1 MAALRYTDQQIFNAL
16 RAVNNSG
23 KNGLSAAKYNQM
35 RTSMQPSSALIIQ
48 RFGSWNS
55 ALKAAG
61 LTPAAANRTYERK
74 YQLSEVVEWV
84 RRYLATAD
92 QPSYQDFSEWLK
104 SQHSA
109 PAAQTCR
116 NIGGSWQQ
124 LVNLAKA

>member
-1 MAALRYTDQQIFNAL
+1 MAAQRYSDQQIFSAL
-16 RAVNNSG
+16 RAVSNSAG
-23 KNGLSAAKYNQM
+23 NVLSVAKYNQN

-55 ALKAAG
+55 ALKVAG
-61 LTPAAANRTYERK
+61 LTPADVNRAYQRK

-84 RRYLATAD
+84 RKYLATAD
-92 QPSYQDFSEWLK
+92 QPSYQGFSEWLK

>member
-1 MAALRYTDQQIFNAL
+1 MAAQRYTDQQIFSAL
-16 RAVNNSG
+16 RACINSG
-23 KNGLSAAKYNQM
+23 ENALSVTKYNQN

-61 LTPAAANRTYERK
+61 LTAADANRAYQRK
-74 YQLSEVVEWV
+74 YQLTEVVEWV
-84 RRYLATAD
+84 RKYLGTAD
-92 QPSYQDFSEWLK
+92 QPSYQDFSEWLR

-116 NIGGSWQQ
+116 NIGGNWQQ
-124 LVNLAKA
+124 LVDLAKA